1 VSIRSTFL
9 AAVTIGLLSATFLR
23 ASPLSPVEE
32 LATFQLSDTN
42 LVVEL
47 VASEPEVIDP
57 VALTWDADG
66 KLYVVEMN
74 DYPEGTGGGRIKLL
88 QDADHDGRFEKITV
102 FADNLPFP
110 NGAMPWDDG
119 ILVTAAPD
127 IWYLRDGNG
136 NGIADQRRK
145 ILTGFAEGNQ
155 QLRANGLY
163 WGIDNW
169 IYGANGRSD
178 GEVRWVRNA
187 KKAGSIRRRDF
198 RFRPGGQEF
207 ESIAGNSQFGMGHDD
222 WGNRFPVFN
231 NIPIR
236 QVVLEDRYIER
247 TPQLSIPDTVPNI
260 ASDGENRL
268 FPISREAFYIP
279 QPSGYST
286 SACGPAIQRGA
297 GLGETNN
304 GDAFSCEPVQNLI
317 TRRRLEGAGPQF
329 NAVRIPAEK
338 DREFLA
344 STDTWFHPVFL
355 ANGPDGALYVID
367 FYRKIVEH
375 PHWVAPELRPKVK
388 WDEGAA
394 HGRIWKIHARNFQ
407 LKNPPKLQDANIRQL
422 VDSLE
427 SDNGWVHDTAH
438 RLLVE
443 KQDQSSIPLLTALV
457 RDGEPAT
464 RLRALYT
471 IDGQRALTP
480 KLLLSALLDPNPHVR
495 AHSIILSEAYMNN
508 IAIQNR
514 LLKMTHDT
522 SPLVRYQLALSLG
535 QMDDLRFGA
544 LAKLANR
551 TEGDRWQRAAILS
564 SVGRK
569 PELLLNELKPN
580 LAVLSISDPVFI
592 QQLAALIG
600 AGAKDAAIRPLLS
613 MISQSLDTN
622 STILLVSG
630 LMSGFKDARTT
641 PDSLVLQT
649 LSNTMPL
656 VHTIANSDE
665 TRLTVRVAATR
676 LLAYSTNF
684 SENDL
689 LLNLILPN
697 APREIQDAAVASIS
711 ENSGE
716 ILAARV
722 FTNWP
727 SYTRATRQQLLKSA
741 ARTSSLGNQSLDAL
755 EHGLVSPLEFD
766 PATRQVFQQQKDQ
779 EVKKRAARLFAADS
793 TSDRE
798 AVLRA
803 FKPSLDLEGDRQN
816 GALIF
821 SRSCLTCHSI
831 QGVGAQVG
839 PDLSGISSHA
849 KETLLID
856 LLDPNRQV
864 LPDYIAYTCTTTNG
878 DTISGVITAE
888 SATSI
893 TLRRPNESDLTV
905 QRALIK
911 DLKAN
916 GKSLMPEGLEQ
927 GLSQQDVADLLSFVH
942 APDKL
947 LLPKASP

>member
-1 VSIRSTFL
+1 
-9 AAVTIGLLSATFLR
+9 
-23 ASPLSPVEE
+23 
-32 LATFQLSDTN
+32 
-42 LVVEL
+42 
-47 VASEPEVIDP
+47 
-57 VALTWDADG
+57 
-66 KLYVVEMN
+66 M
-74 DYPEGTGGGRIKLL
+74 
-88 QDADHDGRFEKITV
+88 QDSNHDGRFEKITV

-110 NGAMPWDDG
+110 NGVMPWDAG

-178 GEVRWVRNA
+178 GEVHWVKNN

-207 ESIAGNSQFGMGHDD
+207 EAIAGNSQFGTGHDD

-247 TPQLSIPDTVPNI
+247 TPQLSVPETVPNI

-286 SACGPAIQRGA
+286 SACGPAVQRGP

-317 TRRRLEGAGPQF
+317 TRRHLEGAGPQF
-329 NAVRIPAEK
+329 TAVRIPAEK

-355 ANGPDGALYVID
+355 ANGPDGALYVVD

-388 WDEGAA
+388 WDEGSA
-394 HGRIWKIHARNFQ
+394 HGRIWRIHSRNFQ
-407 LKNPPKLQDANIRQL
+407 LTNPPKLQDASIRQL

-427 SDNGWVHDTAH
+427 NENGWVHDTAH
-438 RLLVE
+438 RLLIE

-457 RDGEPAT
+457 HNGEPAT
-464 RLRALYT
+464 RLRALYA

-480 KLLLSALLDPNPHVR
+480 KLLLSTLIDPDPHVR

-508 IAIQNR
+508 IAVQNR
-514 LLKMTHDT
+514 LLKMTQDP

-544 LAKLANR
+544 LANLAHR
-551 TEGDRWQRAAILS
+551 TEGDRWQRMAILS
-564 SVGRK
+564 SVGHK
-569 PELLLNELKPN
+569 PELLLNELKKN
-580 LAVLSISDPVFI
+580 LAVLTLSDPAFV

-600 AGAKDAAIRPLLS
+600 ASAKEEAIRPLLS
-613 MISQSLDTN
+613 TVSQSSDTN
-622 STILLVSG
+622 SVVLLVSG
-630 LMSGFKDARTT
+630 LMYGLKQTGNNPSN
-641 PDSLVLQT
+641 LVLQT
-649 LSNTMPL
+649 LSNLIPVVRTL
-656 VHTIANSDE
+656 ASSDDA
-665 TRLTVRVAATR
+665 RLPSRLAATR
-676 LLAYSTNF
+676 LLAFSTNV

-689 LLNLILPN
+689 LLSLILPDP
-697 APREIQDAAVASIS
+697 PREIQTVAVDSIA
-711 ENSGE
+711 ENLSE

-722 FTNWP
+722 FTNWAA
-727 SYTRATRQQLLKSA
+727 YTRATRQQLLKNA
-741 ARTSSLGNQSLDAL
+741 ARTTSLGRQSLDAL
-755 EHGLVSPLEFD
+755 EHGIVSPWEFN
-766 PATRQVFQQQKDQ
+766 PATRQAFQQQKDL
-779 EVKKRAARLFAADS
+779 EIKKRANRLFAAD
-793 TSDRE
+793 TTPDRE
-798 AVLRA
+798 AVVRA
-803 FKPSLDLEGDRQN
+803 FKPSLDLEGDRQH

-821 SRSCLTCHSI
+821 SQSCLACHSI

-856 LLDPNRQV
+856 ILDPNRQV
-864 LPDYIAYTCTTTNG
+864 LPDYIAYTCTTMNG
-878 DTISGVITAE
+878 DTFSGVIAAE
-888 SATSI
+888 SDASI
-893 TLRRPNESDLTV
+893 TFRRTNETDL
-905 QRALIK
+905 A
-911 DLKAN
+911 
-916 GKSLMPEGLEQ
+916 
-927 GLSQQDVADLLSFVH
+927 
-942 APDKL
+942 
-947 LLPKASP
+947 